1 MCPFWDKMSQKEP
14 SPMGQWDKKEV
25 SIMELEMSS
34 KNFKEILDS
43 NEKVLVDFYA
53 DWCGPCKMM
62 APVVEELAE
71 ELNGVA
77 KVGKVNVDNNQDLAM
92 QFNVMSIPTLIIF
105 KNGEV
110 VKRFV
115 GVTDKQDLINAIK

>member
-1 MCPFWDKMSQKEP
+1 
-14 SPMGQWDKKEV
+14 
-25 SIMELEMSS
+25 MELEMSS

-92 QFNVMSIPTLIIF
+92 QFNVMSIPTFIVF

>member
-1 MCPFWDKMSQKEP
+1 
-14 SPMGQWDKKEV
+14 
-25 SIMELEMSS
+25 MELELSS

-92 QFNVMSIPTLIIF
+92 QFNVMSIPTLIVF

>member
-1 MCPFWDKMSQKEP
+1 
-14 SPMGQWDKKEV
+14 
-25 SIMELEMSS
+25 MELEMSS

>member
-1 MCPFWDKMSQKEP
+1 MCPFWDKMSPKDP

-25 SIMELEMSS
+25 NIMELEMSS

-92 QFNVMSIPTLIIF
+92 QFNVMSIPTLIVF

>member
-1 MCPFWDKMSQKEP
+1 
-14 SPMGQWDKKEV
+14 
-25 SIMELEMSS
+25 MELEMSS

-105 KNGEV
+105 KNGEA

>member
-1 MCPFWDKMSQKEP
+1 
-14 SPMGQWDKKEV
+14 
-25 SIMELEMSS
+25 MELEMSS

-92 QFNVMSIPTLIIF
+92 QFNVMSIPTLIVF

>member
-1 MCPFWDKMSQKEP
+1 
-14 SPMGQWDKKEV
+14 
-25 SIMELEMSS
+25 MELEMSS

-62 APVVEELAE
+62 APVVEGLAE